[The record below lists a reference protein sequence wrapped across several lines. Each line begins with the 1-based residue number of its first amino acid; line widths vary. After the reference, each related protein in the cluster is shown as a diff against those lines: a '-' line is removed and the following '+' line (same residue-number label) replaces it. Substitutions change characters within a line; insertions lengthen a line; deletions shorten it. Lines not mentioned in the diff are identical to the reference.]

1 MSEEFSLLLASS
13 VHDMKNSLGML
24 LASLDEL
31 TTDMAD
37 MNDQQRRQ
45 FAILQGEAS
54 RIRNDLVYLLGLYR
68 MQVNDLAVNVD
79 EVFVDDFIDQQ
90 IAQNELLFSMRNIRV
105 TVQCEKGLT
114 GFFDEE
120 LVSGILNNV
129 LVNAARYTRSRIDVA
144 AYADAG
150 WLCMDVTDDGSGFPQ
165 YMIEQSKDLM
175 KSIDFKTG
183 STHLGLLFAGRI
195 AALHKA
201 NDGRIGSI
209 QISNKSVNGHGCF
222 RLRLP

>member
-24 LASLDEL
+24 LMSLDEL
-31 TTDMAD
+31 TTDMVD
-37 MNDQQRRQ
+37 MNDVQRRQ

-68 MQVNDLAVNVD
+68 MQENDLGVSVD

-90 IAQNELLFSMRNIRV
+90 IAQNELLFNMRNIHV

-120 LVSGILNNV
+120 LVAGILNNV
-129 LVNAARYTRSRIDVA
+129 LVNAARYTRNQIDVA

-150 WLCMDVTDDGSGFPQ
+150 WLCIDITDDGAGFPQ
-165 YMIEQSKDLM
+165 DMIEQSRDL
-175 KSIDFKTG
+175 SGTIDFKTG
-183 STHLGLLFAGRI
+183 STNLGLLFAGKI

-201 NDGRIGSI
+201 NDGRTGSI
-209 QISNKSVNGHGCF
+209 QISNKSVNGQGCF

>member
-1 MSEEFSLLLASS
+1 MSDFSLLLASS

-24 LASLDEL
+24 LTSLDEL
-31 TTDMAD
+31 TSDMGE
-37 MNDQQRRQ
+37 MNDVQRRQ

-68 MQVNDLAVNVD
+68 MQVNDLVVGID

-90 IAQNELLFSMRNIRV
+90 IAQNELLFNMRNIRV

-120 LVSGILNNV
+120 LVTGILNNV
-129 LVNAARYTRSRIDVA
+129 LVNAARYTRNEITIS
-144 AYADAG
+144 AYTDAG
-150 WLCMDVTDDGSGFPQ
+150 WLCIDVTDDGAGFPQ
-165 YMIEQSKDLM
+165 HMIEQSKDLNRA
-175 KSIDFKTG
+175 IDFKTG
-183 STHLGLLFAGRI
+183 STNLGLLFAGKI
-195 AALHKA
+195 AALHKS
-201 NDGRIGSI
+201 NDGRCGSI